1 MEFVCLHLLSK
12 FDYLVVFLRLVGRM
26 LLFFIFVDDVRV
38 LQRPL
43 YILEWKKFEVDV
55 PEDESQTSWFG

>member
-1 MEFVCLHLLSK
+1 MEFVCLQLLAQ
-12 FDYLVVFLRLVGRM
+12 FDNLVVFLRLVGRM
-26 LLFFIFVDDVRV
+26 LLFFTFVDDVRV

-55 PEDESQTSWFG
+55 PEDESQTYWLG

>member
-1 MEFVCLHLLSK
+1 MEFVCLHLLAQ
-12 FDYLVVFLRLVGRM
+12 FDNLVVFLRLVGRM
-26 LLFFIFVDDVRV
+26 LLFFTFVDDVRV

-55 PEDESQTSWFG
+55 PEDESQTYWFG